1 MVKAVIDNLAS
12 SKPKNNFTIGIIDDL
27 NHTSLKVTEEINT
40 TPEGTKECI
49 LWGLGSD
56 GTIGA
61 AQAVCVNV
69 IKKTG

>member
-1 MVKAVIDNLAS
+1 MVKAVIDNLS
-12 SKPKNNFTIGIIDDL
+12 SAKPKHNFTIGVTDDL
-27 NHTSLKVTEEINT
+27 NKTSLEVKEEINT

-61 AQAVCVNV
+61 A
-69 IKKTG
+69 